1 MLPSRCFYLSRKV
14 EEYASRNPVER
25 EECKEIIQR
34 FKDMSFELLD
44 QCNNTDEVQIIL
56 EDHTGTSKFFSY
68 AQNMVLPTLQM
79 AIEHNHKEF
88 VGHSL
93 CQQVFRHFY
102 HQSIPWHG
110 KSLRLRFLHL
120 FLQVLLAPISVAMSL
135 FVWIGKDVS
144 SKCGIDEKE
153 LSLYG
158 FRRSTDEDASLIRK
172 FFNKTLDQLTHKQL
186 SLNVPLNRFLI
197 FTGYY
202 FIFVVLI
209 VGAIL
214 EKAIDE
220 SVLCFG
226 NFHRFLTLY
235 VISMLWADLNSLRN
249 ARSITTFFKFW
260 RVYDLVLHVMLA
272 FALIFRSIRVLDPAA
287 VDCSCSVES
296 CNRTSNNN
304 SIVTKSIDLSTA
316 TSVPPSP
323 GPSPIPLIP
332 EPMHPLEGPWKH
344 LYEVEDM
351 FFAFVATMA
360 FAR

>member
-1 MLPSRCFYLSRKV
+1 M

-25 EECKEIIQR
+25 EECKEIIQK
-34 FKDMSFELLD
+34 FKDMSFQLLD

-56 EDHTGTSKFFSY
+56 EDHTGTSKFFRY
-68 AQNMVLPTLQM
+68 AQDMVLPILQM

-120 FLQVLLAPISVAMSL
+120 LLQVLLAPVSVAMSL

-144 SKCGIDEKE
+144 SKYDIDEKDP
-153 LSLYG
+153 SLYG
-158 FRRSTDEDASLIRK
+158 FKKSTDEDVSLTRK

-214 EKAIDE
+214 EKAIAE

-260 RVYDLVLHVMLA
+260 RVYDLVLHVLLA

-287 VDCSCSVES
+287 TDCSCSVES
-296 CNRTSNNN
+296 CNRTSISN
-304 SIVTKSIDLSTA
+304 STVTTSIDLST
-316 TSVPPSP
+316 PRPSP
-323 GPSPIPLIP
+323 SPLIP

-344 LYEVEDM
+344 LYDVEDM